1 MGTVLLLFYFL
12 LLLRPKSQSCTLDV
26 VEPPCIVFFFLQFLS
41 FAKKCFLEFSQYFSM
56 SHLLML
62 VHLFVLKCY
71 SNNIL
76 VDNMQN
82 SEDVFI
88 NVYVYI

>member
-1 MGTVLLLFYFL
+1 
-12 LLLRPKSQSCTLDV
+12 
-26 VEPPCIVFFFLQFLS
+26 
-41 FAKKCFLEFSQYFSM
+41 M

-82 SEDVFI
+82 SENVFI